1 MGKIIL
7 KIFIL
12 KVFNNSEFSSKPW
25 YPVVVYSVSG
35 QPAWEGKADGVSGID
50 G

>member
-12 KVFNNSEFSSKPW
+12 KVFNNTEFSSKPR
-25 YPVVVYSVSG
+25 YPVVVCPVSG
-35 QPAWEGKADGVSGID
+35 QSAWEEKVDGVSGAD
-50 G
+50 R

>member
-12 KVFNNSEFSSKPW
+12 KVFNNAKFGSKPG
-25 YPVVVYSVSG
+25 YPVVVCPVSG
-35 QPAWEGKADGVSGID
+35 QSAWEGKADGVSGVD